1 MPSDVH
7 RAVTATAPGRVNLI
21 GGHVD
26 FHEGIVVPM
35 AIDRCVTVR
44 LDPRHD
50 RQLVIDSDLDG
61 GTLRSDLDRPAGLDR
76 EESAGSRESAA
87 SRETVPSRWGG
98 REPGWARL
106 ARAVVDDVASAAT
119 LGGASVS
126 IRSTLPA
133 GGGLSSSAAF
143 EVALAG
149 ALIAASGG
157 EIDLIRLARRCQAVE
172 LAATGVECGIQDQLA
187 VALGGLFELDCREVG
202 SDPDPSE
209 AGGLFEPGC
218 RETAATGVRPVSLP
232 DGCGVVIV
240 DSGVRRTLA
249 GSGWG
254 ELRAES
260 FRDAAAIGVRVLR
273 DAGPAQVADRPRAR
287 HVVDEIARAS
297 AFAAAAR
304 RGDAVECG
312 RLMLDSHR
320 SSRDLWGS
328 SVPELDRLVE
338 TLMDAGAFGARL
350 TGGGFGGWV
359 VGLVPAGFDAAAVGG
374 LEARPSPGLTV
385 RRA

>member
-1 MPSDVH
+1 M
-7 RAVTATAPGRVNLI
+7 
-21 GGHVD
+21 
-26 FHEGIVVPM
+26 
-35 AIDRCVTVR
+35 
-44 LDPRHD
+44 
-50 RQLVIDSDLDG
+50 
-61 GTLRSDLDRPAGLDR
+61 
-76 EESAGSRESAA
+76 
-87 SRETVPSRWGG
+87 
-98 REPGWARL
+98 
-106 ARAVVDDVASAAT
+106 
-119 LGGASVS
+119 
-126 IRSTLPA
+126 
-133 GGGLSSSAAF
+133 
-143 EVALAG
+143 
-149 ALIAASGG
+149 
-157 EIDLIRLARRCQAVE
+157 
-172 LAATGVECGIQDQLA
+172 
-187 VALGGLFELDCREVG
+187 
-202 SDPDPSE
+202 
-209 AGGLFEPGC
+209 
-218 RETAATGVRPVSLP
+218 
-232 DGCGVVIV
+232 
-240 DSGVRRTLA
+240 
-249 GSGWG
+249 
-254 ELRAES
+254 
-260 FRDAAAIGVRVLR
+260 RVLR